1 MARVI
6 AVHGWAGS
14 PQHDWFPWLKTEL
27 VRLGNEVIVPE
38 MPDSEKP
45 NMHAW
50 MAALTKA
57 SGKVDEN
64 TFFVGHSIGC
74 QTILRY
80 LAMNPSQG
88 VAGGVVLVAPW
99 TTLKPESLSSQ
110 EEKNIAR
117 PWIEMPIPW
126 ELAKKHSKKFVCFFS
141 DNDEFVFVEDAVH
154 FEQKLKAEIIIE
166 HEMGHYSAGENVK
179 RVPSVLMR
187 LEKMMM
193 G

>member
-1 MARVI
+1 MARII

-14 PQHDWFPWLKTEL
+14 PQNDWFPWLKAEFVKRGHDVL
-27 VRLGNEVIVPE
+27 VPP
-38 MPDSEKP
+38 MPDSEAP

-50 MAALTKA
+50 IAALTKA
-57 SGKVDEN
+57 TGKIDEN

-80 LAMNPSQG
+80 LALNPSQG
-88 VAGGVVLVAPW
+88 VASGVVLVAPW
-99 TTLKPESLSSQ
+99 TTLKPESFSSE
-110 EEKNIAR
+110 EEKDIAR

-141 DNDEFVFVEDAVH
+141 DNDQFVFVEDSKN
-154 FEQKLKAEIIIE
+154 FQEKLGAKIIIE
-166 HEMGHYSAGENVK
+166 HNMGHFSAGENVK
-179 RVPSVLMR
+179 RVPSVLEQ
-187 LEKMMM
+187 LEKMVK